1 MSKIRIA
8 DTTLCSEEIIYSF
21 KEKIEIARQ
30 LENLNVDIIE
40 LADISNART
49 DILLVKTI
57 ASFVKNSVIS
67 VCGGMTQQSIDNA
80 AVALSSA
87 NKARIRI
94 ELPVSPVG
102 MEYVCHKKPDKM
114 IPYIASLIS
123 AAKEKVQDV
132 EFCAIDATRAEED
145 FLITAINTAIS
156 AGATAVSLY
165 DSAAETMMPDEFAD
179 FTLKIYEKIQGSAEL
194 GVFCNNKNGMAIAD
208 ATLAVRKGVAVVKTS
223 VGNNSVPLETFA
235 EMIMNCGNSF
245 GFESNIK
252 YTQLHRIIKQINWIA
267 ENSKSGKASVVSN
280 DAVENGIT
288 LNASDNRETIAT
300 AVLKLGYDLS
310 EEDNS
315 KVYEEFT
322 RVAEKKA
329 VGSKELDAIIA
340 SVALQVP
347 ATYKLISYVVN
358 NGNIISTSA
367 QIALEKDGKTYQGVS
382 IGDGPIDAAFL
393 AIEQI
398 IGTHFELDDFQI
410 QSVTQGKEAMGSA
423 LVKLRANGKLYSG
436 NGISTDI
443 IGASIRA
450 YLSAVNK
457 IVYEE
462 A

>member
-1 MSKIRIA
+1 MNKIKIA
-8 DTTLCSEEIIYSF
+8 DTTLLGEVNYSF

-40 LADISNART
+40 FAAIENPRT
-49 DILLVKTI
+49 DILLIKTV

-67 VCGGMTQQSIDNA
+67 VCGGVTTDSIDNA
-80 AVALSSA
+80 AAALFVASS
-87 NKARIRI
+87 ARIRI

-102 MEYVCHKKPDKM
+102 MEYICHKKPDKM
-114 IPYIASLIS
+114 LPFIEKLIS
-123 AAKEKVQDV
+123 YAKEKVADV

-145 FLITAINTAIS
+145 FLFAAIETAVN
-156 AGATAVSLY
+156 AGATAVSVY
-165 DSAAETMMPDEFAD
+165 DSAAETMMPDEFAA
-179 FTLKIYEKIQGSAEL
+179 FAGKVKEKLSQRGEL
-194 GVFCNNKNGMAIAD
+194 GVYCNNKNGMAVAG
-208 ATLAVRKGVAVVKTS
+208 ASLAIRNGAGTVKTV
-223 VGNNSVPLETFA
+223 VGNSAVSLEVFS
-235 EMIMNCGNSF
+235 EMVKNCGNSF
-245 GFESNIK
+245 GFESGIK
-252 YTQLHRIIKQINWIA
+252 YTQMNRIIKQINWVK
-267 ENSKSGKASVVSN
+267 ENSGSGKANAVIDSAEQVVS
-280 DAVENGIT
+280 
-288 LNASDNRETIAT
+288 LMASDSKETVDA

-310 EEDNS
+310 EEDS
-315 KVYEEFT
+315 AKVYEEFL
-322 RVAEKKA
+322 RVAAKKS
-329 VGSKELDAIIA
+329 VGTKELDAIVA

-347 ATYKLISYVVN
+347 ATYKLVTYMVN
-358 NGNIISTSA
+358 NGNTISSSA
-367 QIALEKDGKTYQGVS
+367 QIALEKNGESCQGIS
-382 IGDGPIDAAFL
+382 MGDGPIDAAFL

-410 QSVTQGKEAMGSA
+410 QSVTRGKEAMGSA

>member
-1 MSKIRIA
+1 MTKIRIA
-8 DTTLCSEEIIYSF
+8 DTTLCSESNSYSF

-40 LADISNART
+40 LSAIENART

-57 ASFVKNSVIS
+57 ASFVKNSTLS
-67 VCGGMTQQSIDNA
+67 VCGGMGSESIDNA
-80 AVALSSA
+80 AAALCSA
-87 NKARIRI
+87 NKGRIRI

-114 IPYIASLIS
+114 LPFIASLVS
-123 AAKEKVQDV
+123 YAKEKVSDV
-132 EFCAIDATRAEED
+132 EFCAIDATRAEGD
-145 FLITAINTAIS
+145 FLYTAINTAIE

-165 DSAAETMMPDEFAD
+165 DSAAETMMPDEFAAFAAD
-179 FTLKIYEKIQGSAEL
+179 ICVKTQDKAEV
-194 GVFCNNKNGMAIAD
+194 GVFCDNKNGMAIAD
-208 ATLAVRKGVAVVKTS
+208 AILAVRNGVTVVKTA
-223 VGNNSVPLETFA
+223 VGTNAVPLEIFA
-235 EMIMNCGNSF
+235 EMVKNCGNSF
-245 GFESNIK
+245 GFSSNIN
-252 YTQLHRIIKQINWIA
+252 YTQLHRIIKQINWVA
-267 ENSKSGKASVVSN
+267 DNSKSGKPTVTASDSI
-280 DAVENGIT
+280 ESGIT
-288 LNASDNRETIAT
+288 LDVNDDQATVMT

-310 EEDNS
+310 EEDSS
-315 KVYEEFT
+315 KVYEEFQ
-322 RVAEKKA
+322 RVAAKKN
-329 VGSKELDAIIA
+329 VGAKELDAIVA

-347 ATYKLISYVVN
+347 ATYKLISYIVN
-358 NGNIISTSA
+358 NGNIISSSA
-367 QIALEKDGKTYQGVS
+367 QITLEKDGEECQGIS
-382 IGDGPIDAAFL
+382 MGDGPIDAAFH

-410 QSVTQGKEAMGSA
+410 QSVTEGKEAMGSA
-423 LVKLRANGKLYSG
+423 LVKLRSNGKLYSG